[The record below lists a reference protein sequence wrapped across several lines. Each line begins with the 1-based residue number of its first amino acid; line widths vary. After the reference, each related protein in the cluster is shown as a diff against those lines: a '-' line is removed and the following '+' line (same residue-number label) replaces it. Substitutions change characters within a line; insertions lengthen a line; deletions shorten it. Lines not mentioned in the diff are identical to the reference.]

1 MANPVRVVVTGAA
14 GQIGYALLF
23 RIASGQLLGPD
34 TQVELRMLEI
44 PQARGALDGV
54 GMELDDC
61 AFPLLSGWVAT
72 DDPNEAF
79 DGANVCMLVG
89 ARPRTKGMERGD
101 LLEANGAIFTVQGKA
116 INDHAADDVKVLVVG
131 NPANTNALIA
141 MHSAPDV
148 PNDRFTAMMRR
159 DHNRALTQ
167 VAQKTGVAVSEVTN
181 MTIWGNHSATQYPDV
196 VHAKVNGASAWDAIG
211 DEAWVADTF
220 IPTVQTRG
228 AAIIEARGG
237 SSVASAAN
245 AAIDHMHDWV
255 QGSRPND
262 WVSMGVC
269 STGQY
274 GTPEGLIVGLP
285 CTCSGG
291 QWSVVEGL
299 DLDEFSKPRIDASV
313 AELAEE
319 RQAVTDLGLI

>member
-1 MANPVRVVVTGAA
+1 MTR
-14 GQIGYALLF
+14 L
-23 RIASGQLLGPD
+23 
-34 TQVELRMLEI
+34 
-44 PQARGALDGV
+44 
-54 GMELDDC
+54 
-61 AFPLLSGWVAT
+61 
-72 DDPNEAF
+72 
-79 DGANVCMLVG
+79 
-89 ARPRTKGMERGD
+89 
-101 LLEANGAIFTVQGKA
+101 
-116 INDHAADDVKVLVVG
+116 
-131 NPANTNALIA
+131 
-141 MHSAPDV
+141 
-148 PNDRFTAMMRR
+148 
-159 DHNRALTQ
+159 DHNRAVSQL
-167 VAQKTGVAVSEVTN
+167 AARTGVPVTSVTN

-196 VHAKVNGASAWDAIG
+196 VHARVNGASAWDAIG

>member
-1 MANPVRVVVTGAA
+1 MASPVRVVVTGAA

-34 TQVELRMLEI
+34 TPVELRMLEI

-61 AFPLLSGWVAT
+61 AFPLVSGYVAT
-72 DDPNEAF
+72 DDPDEAF

-116 INDHAADDVKVLVVG
+116 INDRAADDVRVLVVG

-148 PNDRFTAMMRR
+148 PNERFTAMMRL

-167 VAQKTGVAVSEVTN
+167 IAQKTGVQVAEVTN

-196 VHAKVNGASAWDAIG
+196 VHAKVAGASAWDAIA
-211 DEAWVADTF
+211 DEAWVVDTF

-255 QGSRPND
+255 LGTPAGD
-262 WVSMGVC
+262 WVSMGVP
-269 STGQY
+269 SRGEY
-274 GTPEGLIVGLP
+274 GTPEGLITGLP
-285 CTCSGG
+285 CTCAGG
-291 QWSVVEGL
+291 EWSVVEGIEL
-299 DLDEFSKPRIDASV
+299 DAFSAPRIERSV
-313 AELAEE
+313 AELTEE

>member
-1 MANPVRVVVTGAA
+1 VDVALLLGAKPRRPGEERSALLAANAAIFRAAGAA
-14 GQIGYALLF
+14 LAAH
-23 RIASGQLLGPD
+23 AS
-34 TQVELRMLEI
+34 R
-44 PQARGALDGV
+44 
-54 GMELDDC
+54 
-61 AFPLLSGWVAT
+61 
-72 DDPNEAF
+72 
-79 DGANVCMLVG
+79 
-89 ARPRTKGMERGD
+89 
-101 LLEANGAIFTVQGKA
+101 
-116 INDHAADDVKVLVVG
+116 DVRVLVVG

-148 PNDRFTAMMRR
+148 PNDRFTAMMRL

-196 VHAKVNGASAWDAIG
+196 VHAKVGGASAWDTIG

-255 QGSRPND
+255 LGSRAND

-291 QWSVVEGL
+291 EWSVVEGL

-319 RQAVTDLGLI
+319 RQAVKDLGLI

>member
-1 MANPVRVVVTGAA
+1 M
-14 GQIGYALLF
+14 
-23 RIASGQLLGPD
+23 
-34 TQVELRMLEI
+34 
-44 PQARGALDGV
+44 
-54 GMELDDC
+54 
-61 AFPLLSGWVAT
+61 
-72 DDPNEAF
+72 
-79 DGANVCMLVG
+79 
-89 ARPRTKGMERGD
+89 
-101 LLEANGAIFTVQGKA
+101 
-116 INDHAADDVKVLVVG
+116 
-131 NPANTNALIA
+131 
-141 MHSAPDV
+141 
-148 PNDRFTAMMRR
+148 
-159 DHNRALTQ
+159 
-167 VAQKTGVAVSEVTN
+167 
-181 MTIWGNHSATQYPDV
+181 
-196 VHAKVNGASAWDAIG
+196 VHARVNGASAWDAIG

>member
-148 PNDRFTAMMRR
+148 PNDRFTAMMRL

-167 VAQKTGVAVSEVTN
+167 VAQKTGVAVSEVTS

-274 GTPEGLIVGLP
+274 CTPEGLIVGLP